1 MTDLF
6 AAVAAD
12 LDEAFEERA
21 AIAEHDGQLTRE
33 EAEAQAAEYRHRC
46 EVRFVC
52 SLGPGCDPF
61 LRDVAKRRGQ
71 EAAER
76 LRRDA
81 REQYR
86 RGNRGAWGDWRAKT

>member
-21 AIAEHDGQLTRE
+21 AIAEHDGGQTRAD
-33 EAEAQAAEYRHRC
+33 AEAQAAEYRHRC
-46 EVRFVC
+46 EVRYVC
-52 SLGPGCDPF
+52 AQGPAADGY
-61 LRDVAKRRGQ
+61 LAMVAKRRSP
-71 EAAER
+71 EAADR

-86 RGNRGAWGDWRAKT
+86 LGNRGAWGDWRV

>member
-6 AAVAAD
+6 DTVAAD

-21 AIAEHDGQLTRE
+21 AIAEHDGGLSRAD
-33 EAEAQAAEYRHRC
+33 AEAQAAEERYRC
-46 EVRFVC
+46 EVRYAC
-52 SLGPGCDPF
+52 SLGPDAAAF
-61 LRDVAKRRGQ
+61 FRDVAARRGQ

-81 REQYR
+81 REQCR
-86 RGNRGAWGDWRAKT
+86 RGNRGLWGDWRD

>member
-1 MTDLF
+1 MTDRF

-52 SLGPGCDPF
+52 SLGPGGDQF
-61 LRDVAKRRGQ
+61 LRDVARRRGP

-86 RGNRGAWGDWRAKT
+86 RGNRGLWGDWRG

>member
-1 MTDLF
+1 MTTDLF

-21 AIAEHDGQLTRE
+21 AIAEHDGQSTRG

-46 EVRFVC
+46 EVRYVC
-52 SLGPGCDPF
+52 AQGAAADGYLDM
-61 LRDVAKRRGQ
+61 VARRRGP
-71 EAAER
+71 AAADR
-76 LRRDA
+76 LRADA

-86 RGNRGAWGDWRAKT
+86 RGNRGAWVEWHD